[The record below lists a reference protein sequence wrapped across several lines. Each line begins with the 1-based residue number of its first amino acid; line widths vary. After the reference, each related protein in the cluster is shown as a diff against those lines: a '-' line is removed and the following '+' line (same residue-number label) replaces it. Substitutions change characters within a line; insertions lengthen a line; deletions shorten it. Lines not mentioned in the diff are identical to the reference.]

1 MAIKV
6 KVQNSGIGEDLQ
18 AKLGALGLEIVF
30 EEEDAKEQEP
40 KDKKGKDKKD
50 VKNNKKYLA

>member
-6 KVQNSGIGEDLQ
+6 KVQNNGIGEELQ

-30 EEEDAKEQEP
+30 EEDDVKEQEP
-40 KDKKGKDKKD
+40 KDKTGKDKK
-50 VKNNKKYLA
+50 K